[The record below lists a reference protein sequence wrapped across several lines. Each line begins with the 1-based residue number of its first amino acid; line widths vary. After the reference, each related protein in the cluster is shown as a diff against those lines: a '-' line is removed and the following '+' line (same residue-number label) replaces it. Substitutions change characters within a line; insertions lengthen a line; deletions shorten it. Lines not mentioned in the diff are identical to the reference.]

1 MMNIREQI
9 EAGVY
14 TLDGVIN
21 NEQRRYGFVMN
32 LVDAM
37 RNDHDIAT
45 LNFDMGWMIR
55 LAQHTLTT
63 NQHRGLDAV
72 VTVYESILRV

>member
-1 MMNIREQI
+1 MNIREQI
-9 EAGVY
+9 AAGVY
-14 TLDGVIN
+14 TLDDVIN

-37 RNDHDIAT
+37 RNDRDIAA
-45 LNFDMGWMIR
+45 LKFDMGWMIR
-55 LAQHTLTT
+55 LANHTLAT
-63 NQHRGLDAV
+63 NQHSGLEAV